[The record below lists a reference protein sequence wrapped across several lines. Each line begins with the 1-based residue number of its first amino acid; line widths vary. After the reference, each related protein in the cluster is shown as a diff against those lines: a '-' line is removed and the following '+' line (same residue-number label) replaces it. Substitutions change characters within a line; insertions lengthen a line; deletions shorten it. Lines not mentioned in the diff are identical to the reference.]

1 MSRFTDLLPFILSP
15 LTMVSDYERQ
25 RLLNIE
31 RNKALLTSMGLDKPF
46 FEPEEVKRQKPSK
59 AAPKKRKAEEPGGAP
74 NAKVSRVESVK
85 SKDSGEASPLRR
97 SSRTAGKTIDY
108 KSEKQTGS
116 PLPIS
121 FKSGIR
127 EMENSGPLGREAGS
141 KRIHNP
147 KTYGSIPGIE
157 VGTWWE
163 TREACSAD
171 AIHAPWVG
179 GITVGPQGAYS
190 VALSGG
196 YPDDV
201 DWGYAFTYTGSGGRN
216 LKGTKAN
223 PLNLRTAPQSSDQT
237 FENNFNK
244 ALKVSAETKKPVRVI
259 RGYKVDSPYA
269 PYEGYRYDGLYRV
282 EKAWQE
288 QGMDGFL
295 ICKFAF
301 KRLPEQ
307 RPLPRRAAVDG
318 SEDHAADKDDAAVQN
333 ETSAEDSEDAET

>member
-1 MSRFTDLLPFILSP
+1 
-15 LTMVSDYERQ
+15 MVSDYERQ

-46 FEPEEVKRQKPSK
+46 FEPEEIKRPKPSK
-59 AAPKKRKAEEPGGAP
+59 ATSHKRKAEEHDGAP
-74 NAKVSRVESVK
+74 SAKASRVGSVK
-85 SKDSGEASPLRR
+85 SMDSGEAGLLRR
-97 SSRTAGKTIDY
+97 SSRNAGKTVDY
-108 KSEKQTGS
+108 KSEQQAGS

-127 EMENSGPLGREAGS
+127 ETENSGPLGREAGS
-141 KRIHNP
+141 KRVHNP

-179 GITVGPQGAYS
+179 GIAVGPQGAYS

-196 YPDDV
+196 YPDDI

-216 LKGTKAN
+216 LKGTKTN

-288 QGMDGFL
+288 SGMDGFL
-295 ICKFAF
+295 VCKFAF
-301 KRLPEQ
+301 KRLAEQ
-307 RPLPRRAAVDG
+307 PPLPRRAAADE
-318 SEDHAADKDDAAVQN
+318 SKDHAATKT
-333 ETSAEDSEDAET
+333 TSPTRLHRMKLSTKTLKQLRPRNCFCLNNL